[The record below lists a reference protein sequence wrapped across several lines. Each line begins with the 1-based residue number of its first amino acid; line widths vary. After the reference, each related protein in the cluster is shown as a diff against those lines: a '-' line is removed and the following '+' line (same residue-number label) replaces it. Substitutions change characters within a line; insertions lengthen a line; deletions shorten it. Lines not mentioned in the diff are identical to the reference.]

1 MIASF
6 ARFWAPLLFY
16 MGLVFWVS
24 SLPRPESLSAA
35 PDVVLHGGAY
45 FVMALLAIRA
55 FGHGLA
61 EPVSG
66 ATLWAG
72 GAVAVLYG
80 ASDEWH
86 QSFVPSR
93 VGDVY
98 DLLFDAMGALFAGAT
113 LSMFWKVRARQSES
127 RGNIMYEELRDKRS
141 NRSSESS
148 R

>member
-55 FGHGLA
+55 FGHGLS
-61 EPVSG
+61 EPVP
-66 ATLWAG
+66 AAKLWAG
-72 GAVAVLYG
+72 VTVAVLYG
-80 ASDEWH
+80 VSDEWH
-86 QSFVPSR
+86 QSFVPAR

-98 DLLFDAMGALFAGAT
+98 DVLFDAMGALLAAAT
-113 LSMFWKVRARQSES
+113 LSMFWKLRVSE
-127 RGNIMYEELRDKRS
+127 
-141 NRSSESS
+141 
-148 R
+148 

>member
-72 GAVAVLYG
+72 VAVAVLYG

-93 VGDVY
+93 VGDV
-98 DLLFDAMGALFAGAT
+98 
-113 LSMFWKVRARQSES
+113 
-127 RGNIMYEELRDKRS
+127 
-141 NRSSESS
+141 
-148 R
+148 